1 MFSEAVRKSDSKSAT
16 RAQFVK
22 VGQEN
27 DGLAFLSDSHLLV
40 ISTLLVRRAGLT
52 GKHPLSFNLCFPGG
66 GHHL

>member
-27 DGLAFLSDSHLLV
+27 DGLAFLEDSHLLV
-40 ISTLLVRRAGLT
+40 ISALLMRRLGSCANT
-52 GKHPLSFNLCFPGG
+52 PLSFHLCLCSG